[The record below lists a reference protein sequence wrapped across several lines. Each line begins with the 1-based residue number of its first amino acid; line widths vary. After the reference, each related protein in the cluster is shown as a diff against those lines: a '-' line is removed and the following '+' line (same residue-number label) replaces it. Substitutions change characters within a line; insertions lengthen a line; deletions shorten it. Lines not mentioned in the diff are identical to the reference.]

1 MKNLLIFGSVAIVVA
16 LVIATISGEDRVDID
31 DAPVRLVG
39 SDEGGLAAI
48 TKADMTSC
56 LSSPYDGEAMV
67 SVLALIQADLNSS
80 QAASE
85 RERIEAKMKSFVMEM
100 GVKLK
105 TEFDRWDGSADC
117 SKARQWRKDIS
128 KFLQHTTE
136 RETFVALQKK
146 CDDILWVVDVTR
158 SSEAMKKRKTLLA
171 SEYSEDEIAD
181 FLERVSRIQGRHKA
195 KTCLREFSD
204 ESELLFSEFK
214 SFHVK
219 WSRAI
224 GLYTTNGGK
233 DPANW
238 IRTPSRYLREAE
250 IRRYSW
256 YASYW
261 VDLFGEIDPEV
272 R

>member
-1 MKNLLIFGSVAIVVA
+1 MKNLLIFGSVVIFVA
-16 LVIATISGEDRVDID
+16 VGIALTLGDRVDIPNP
-31 DAPVRLVG
+31 PVRVVN
-39 SDEGGLAAI
+39 SDEEGLAAI

-56 LSSPYDGEAMV
+56 LSSPYDGEAMA
-67 SVLALIQADLNSS
+67 SALALIQADLNSS
-80 QAASE
+80 QSVGE

-105 TEFDRWDGSADC
+105 TEFDRWDESTDC

-128 KFLQHTTE
+128 KFLQQTTE

-195 KTCLREFSD
+195 KTCLRDFSD